1 MVVAE
6 DPTHGGGEKEYFLT
20 GTLGKGPLFAD
31 PDDVAQTPSERFS
44 SSQKGSADNPFKQAV
59 EWQKAAG
66 ATEEEATS
74 RRRVTVQGETTLTGA
89 GGEVAED
96 AINEARNLGPD
107 YLDELTGGV
116 LVVAVL
122 LAAAYLLRPFAQ
134 VLANLTG

>member
-107 YLDELTGGV
+107 YLDELTA
-116 LVVAVL
+116 VAVPIAVL
-122 LAAAYLLRPFAQ
+122 FAVVWLLRPLLQ
-134 VLANLTG
+134 IGANVSG